1 MIISAK
7 RVLLASAALCATMA
21 SAETKPEWADRG
33 VFAVDRLEAHA
44 FAHRFPSKEAA
55 RPEPDWKMPYHQDRY
70 KMLNGDW
77 KFNWSENPK
86 SAPADFYKTNYDV
99 SSWDEIPV
107 PLP

>member
-1 MIISAK
+1 MFSVK
-7 RVLLASAALCATMA
+7 RVVLVAAALCATMA

-33 VFAVDRLEAHA
+33 VFAVNRLEAHA

-77 KFNWSENPK
+77 KFNWSLPK
-86 SAPADFYKTNYDV
+86 AFLAISVAFLLCSTTMAWI
-99 SSWDEIPV
+99 SQW
-107 PLP
+107 